1 MVCALHALEG
11 GRHSVLCHDMLLP
24 NPNPTWVHEQDKDP
38 LWMKLRHKFFADAL
52 NDVASGVAAL
62 NKTAAARGESNKGTI
77 ELQNMKQLTQALPE
91 YTYART
97 ACLPASCVAGGRSPE
112 PVGMCGVMD
121 CSACTASWSAQ
132 RLVGDMQYRL
142 QGQAAMFASLLL
154 RCDSRCSCAC
164 WLSMF
169 ESTNEPIAEPRLD

>member
-1 MVCALHALEG
+1 MVCALRALEG
-11 GRHSVLCHDMLLP
+11 GKHSVLCHDVLLP
-24 NPNPTWVHEQDKDP
+24 NPDPTRAHEQDKDP

-91 YTYART
+91 YTYALVPM
-97 ACLPASCVAGGRSPE
+97 ACLPASCLARGRSLE

-121 CSACTASWSAQ
+121 LSACTASWSAQ
-132 RLVGDMQYRL
+132 RLIGDMQCLL
-142 QGQAAMFASLLL
+142 QGHAAMFAHLLKGVTAGFQSLAGCLG
-154 RCDSRCSCAC
+154 CSSCC
-164 WLSMF
+164 
-169 ESTNEPIAEPRLD
+169 